1 MIATRA
7 KQANRLLFFALCAF
21 PLFMPHWI
29 SLLSILILATGLI
42 HVLSSKQYSFNWRF
56 FLPLAGILLPYL
68 LWLVATNNL
77 PQGLNSIQVKLV
89 MVALPLTFSFRA
101 LQLDQKDQHTAFSV
115 FSFASLI
122 TVVLCNLIMAIKGF
136 THPVGL
142 DGADLTYS
150 YRVSLEYYSGLHPTY
165 YCAIVYTAAFIQLYR
180 LLKAECTQRWEY
192 LLAIATILICT
203 IGGIA
208 AASRATLVA
217 YLVISVVFVVLHFK
231 NHPKRWLFLGALA
244 AGCVLLFFSPMVQNR
259 LQEMTAANMKAPEGN
274 NDNGTNVRSGIFS
287 CDIQLL
293 KENWLWGVGTGNIQ
307 HELNV
312 CLSQYNT
319 HVYKDFNYNTHNE
332 YLNIWI
338 TAGLF
343 GLLVWLLCLGY
354 PLVQSIKTQNWLH
367 LYFILF
373 MAICFVTENYLD
385 RQMGVTFFALMQTL
399 FFFKTIPFVE
409 PASVKQK

>member
-29 SLLSILILATGLI
+29 SLLSIAMLATGLFYI
-42 HVLSSKQYSFNWRF
+42 ISTKQFSFNWRF

-68 LWLVATNNL
+68 IWLLATDNL
-77 PQGLNSIQVKLV
+77 PKGLNSVQVKL
-89 MVALPLTFSFRA
+89 MLVALPLTFSFRA
-101 LQLDQKDQHTAFSV
+101 LQLDEQDQHTAFSV
-115 FSFASLI
+115 FSIASI
-122 TVVLCNLIMAIKGF
+122 VTVLLCNLIMAVKGF

-150 YRVSLEYYSGLHPTY
+150 YRVSLEHYSGLHPTY

-180 LLKAECTQRWEY
+180 LLKKVIVKRWEY
-192 LLAIATILICT
+192 ILAISTILICT
-203 IGGIA
+203 AGGIA

-217 YLVISVVFVVLHFK
+217 YLLIAVVFVVLHFK

-244 AGCVLLFFSPMVQNR
+244 AGCLLLFFSPMVQNR
-259 LQEMTAANMKAPEGN
+259 LQEMTAANMRAPEGN

-287 CDIQLL
+287 CDLQLL

-307 HELNV
+307 HELNT

-319 HVYKDFNYNTHNE
+319 HVYKQFNYNTHNE

-338 TAGLF
+338 TAGIF
-343 GLLVWLLCLGY
+343 GLVVWLVCLGY
-354 PLVQSIKTQNWLH
+354 PFVQSMLQKHWLH
-367 LYFILF
+367 LYFLVF
-373 MAICFVTENYLD
+373 MAICFFTENYLD

-399 FFFKTIPFVE
+399 FFFKTIPGTKQV
-409 PASVKQK
+409 SVKQE

>member
-7 KQANRLLFFALCAF
+7 KQANRLLFFTLCAF

-29 SLLSILILATGLI
+29 SMLSILMLATGLFY
-42 HVLSSKQYSFNWRF
+42 VVRTKQFSFNWHF
-56 FLPLAGILLPYL
+56 FLPLAGILAPYL
-68 LWLVATNNL
+68 IWLLASDHL
-77 PQGLNSIQVKLV
+77 ALGLNSIQVKL
-89 MVALPLTFSFRA
+89 MLIALPLTFSFNVLR
-101 LQLDQKDQHTAFSV
+101 LTEKDQHIAFSV
-115 FSFASLI
+115 LSIASI
-122 TVVLCNLIMAIKGF
+122 ATVLLCNLMMAIKGF

-180 LLKAECTQRWEY
+180 LLKKEIAQRWEY
-192 LLAIATILICT
+192 ILAIATILICT
-203 IGGIA
+203 VGGIA
-208 AASRATLVA
+208 AASRATFVA
-217 YLVISVVFVVLHFK
+217 YLVIAIVFVFLHFK
-231 NHPKRWLFLGALA
+231 THPKRWLFLGTLA

-259 LQEMTAANMKAPEGN
+259 LQEMTAANMKAPVGN

-287 CDIQLL
+287 CDVQLL
-293 KENWLWGVGTGNIQ
+293 NENWLLGVGTGDIQ
-307 HELNV
+307 AELNT

-319 HVYKDFNYNTHNE
+319 HVYKAFNYNTHNE

-354 PLVQSIKTQNWLH
+354 PLVQSIRQKYWLH
-367 LYFILF
+367 LYFIMF

-399 FFFKTIPFVE
+399 FFFKTIPSSE
-409 PASVKQK
+409 PTSVKQN